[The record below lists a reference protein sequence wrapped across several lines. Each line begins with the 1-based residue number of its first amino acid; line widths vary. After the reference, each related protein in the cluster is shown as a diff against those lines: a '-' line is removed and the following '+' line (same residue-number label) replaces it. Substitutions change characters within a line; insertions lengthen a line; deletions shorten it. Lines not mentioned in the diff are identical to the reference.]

1 MDKNDNNEVVVNM
14 EKGLVGVFPTLL
26 DPARVLAAEL
36 ESGEHRELPDH
47 PGFWVSREVDL
58 PNNSIQVHLFEEND
72 ENFVLF
78 ELKVS

>member
-1 MDKNDNNEVVVNM
+1 MDNNNEVVVNM

-36 ESGEHRELPDH
+36 ETGEHRVLPDH
-47 PGFWVSREVDL
+47 PGFWVSREKDL
-58 PNNSIQVHLFEEND
+58 PANSIQVHLFEEND